1 MFFQNCK
8 WEIIHLDTRLTQMTE
23 ILNHVKKN
31 LKKKQKITY
40 VKPGTCTGKNVLFKT
55 S

>member
-8 WEIIHLDTRLTQMTE
+8 WEIIHLDIRLTQMTE
-23 ILNHVKKN
+23 ILNHAKKIN
-31 LKKKQKITY
+31 KKKQKIIY
-40 VKPGTCTGKNVLFKT
+40 VKPGTCTGKNVLLKT